1 MGYKI
6 PLFKLNFDEKEAQ
19 AAFDTINSG
28 WISTGPKNE
37 ALEQMFV
44 DMFHVKYARSEERRV
59 RERVSLCV

>member
-37 ALEQMFV
+37 ELEQMFLYRTL
-44 DMFHVKYARSEERRV
+44 FNRSSSWRGGITR
-59 RERVSLCV
+59 

>member
-28 WISTGPKNE
+28 WISTGPNMQC
-37 ALEQMFV
+37 LLPI
-44 DMFHVKYARSEERRV
+44 ARARCIWRACCADLAPATRCCVRR
-59 RERVSLCV
+59 